1 VTTDTAEVLAISTE
15 PDPTPLVKIF
25 ANKFRKALTDAKF
38 ANYVRNFHG
47 SFALA
52 SLKDPQSLT
61 IIVGNGK
68 ISITHGIA
76 ANAEIIIRMDF
87 DKPVKPKIEGLFRHP
102 MLALRISKL
111 LQFPETNW
119 ADAATGFWD
128 CNSTYPG
135 MPGNIKI
142 HCIDEDRDFILGDL
156 PTDGN
161 PDMHISG
168 KGIDIA
174 DVFSGGSV
182 FVQALM
188 TGRIKSI
195 ASFEHTVVLSDV
207 TVQTLLG
214 ER

>member
-1 VTTDTAEVLAISTE
+1 MTTGPAEVLVVSTE
-15 PDPTPLVKIF
+15 QDPTPLVKIF

-38 ANYVRNFHG
+38 ANHARNFHG

-61 IIVGNGK
+61 ITVGNGK

-76 ANAEIIIRMDF
+76 VNAKIIIRMDF

-102 MLALRISKL
+102 MLALKISKL

-119 ADAATGFWD
+119 TDAASRFWD

-135 MPGNIKI
+135 MPGSIKI
-142 HCIDEDRDFILGDL
+142 HCADEDRDFILGDL
-156 PTDGN
+156 TDGN
-161 PDMHISG
+161 PDMQISG

-174 DVFSGGSV
+174 DVFSGGTV
-182 FVQALM
+182 FLQALM
-188 TGRIKSI
+188 TGKIKSI

-207 TVQTLLG
+207 TVQMLLG